1 MTFAVNLAHWDFNL
15 PWTPQEARN
24 FINRGGIFVTLLLKL
39 SQLIDWLTERVG
51 KGAFWLVLIM
61 TIISAGNAVV
71 RFVFNYS
78 SNGLLEIQWY
88 LFAAIFLL
96 CSPYTLQKNE
106 HVRIDVLSGKLS
118 PRGLAVIDIIGSLF
132 FLLPMV
138 VMVLYLSLPLIVES
152 IKINEMSA
160 NAGGLIRWPVKI
172 LLPIGFSLLALQ
184 GVSELIKRIAFLAG
198 RIDDPNQKDKGP
210 SAEEELAAAI
220 AAAKAKEAK

>member
-1 MTFAVNLAHWDFNL
+1 M
-15 PWTPQEARN
+15 
-24 FINRGGIFVTLLLKL
+24 TLLLKL
-39 SQLIDWLTERVG
+39 SQLIDWLNERVG

-61 TIISAGNAVV
+61 AVISAGNASY
-71 RFVFNYS
+71 RFVFNDS
-78 SNGLLEIQWY
+78 SNGMLEIQGY
-88 LFAAIFLL
+88 LFAAVFLL

-118 PRGLAVIDIIGSLF
+118 PRGLAVIDIIGTLF

-138 VMVLYLSLPLIVES
+138 VLVLYLSVPLVAES
-152 IKINEMSA
+152 YKINEYSA

-172 LLPIGFSLLALQ
+172 LLPIGFTLLALQ
-184 GVSELIKRIAFLAG
+184 GVSELIKRVAFLMG
-198 RIDDPNQKDKGP
+198 LIGDPNSKEKGP

>member
-1 MTFAVNLAHWDFNL
+1 M
-15 PWTPQEARN
+15 
-24 FINRGGIFVTLLLKL
+24 TLLLKL
-39 SQLIDWLTERVG
+39 SQLIDWLNERVG

-61 TIISAGNAVV
+61 AVISAGNASY
-71 RFVFNYS
+71 RFVFNDS
-78 SNGLLEIQWY
+78 SNGMLEIQWY
-88 LFAAIFLL
+88 LFAAVFLL

-118 PRGLAVIDIIGSLF
+118 PRGLAVIDIIGTLF

-138 VMVLYLSLPLIVES
+138 VLVLYLSVPLVAES
-152 IKINEMSA
+152 YKINEYSA

-172 LLPIGFSLLALQ
+172 LLPIGFTLLALQ
-184 GVSELIKRIAFLAG
+184 GVSELIKRIAFLMG
-198 RIDDPNQKDKGP
+198 LIGDPNSKDKGP

>member
-1 MTFAVNLAHWDFNL
+1 
-15 PWTPQEARN
+15 
-24 FINRGGIFVTLLLKL
+24 VTLLLKL
-39 SQLIDWLTERVG
+39 SQLIDWLNERVG

-61 TIISAGNAVV
+61 AVISAGNASY
-71 RFVFNYS
+71 RFVFNDS
-78 SNGLLEIQWY
+78 SNGMLEIQWY
-88 LFAAIFLL
+88 LFAAVFLL

-118 PRGLAVIDIIGSLF
+118 PRGLAVIDIIGTLF

-138 VMVLYLSLPLIVES
+138 VLVLYLSVPLVAES
-152 IKINEMSA
+152 YKINEYSA

-172 LLPIGFSLLALQ
+172 LLPIGFTLLALQ
-184 GVSELIKRIAFLAG
+184 GVSELIKRGAFLMG
-198 RIDDPNQKDKGP
+198 LIGDPNSKEKGP

>member
-1 MTFAVNLAHWDFNL
+1 
-15 PWTPQEARN
+15 
-24 FINRGGIFVTLLLKL
+24 VTLLLKL

-61 TIISAGNAVV
+61 TLISAGNASY
-71 RFVFNYS
+71 RFIFNDS

-88 LFAAIFLL
+88 LFAAVFLL

-118 PRGLAVIDIIGSLF
+118 PRGLAVIDIIGTLF

-138 VMVLYLSLPLIVES
+138 VLVLWLSLPLVADS
-152 IKINEMSA
+152 YKINEMSA

-172 LLPIGFSLLALQ
+172 LLPIGFTLLALQ
-184 GVSELIKRIAFLAG
+184 GISELIKRIAFLAG
-198 RIDDPNQKDKGP
+198 MINDPNSKEKGP
-210 SAEEELAAAI
+210 TPEEELAAAI
-220 AAAKAKEAK
+220 AAAKAQEAK

>member
-1 MTFAVNLAHWDFNL
+1 
-15 PWTPQEARN
+15 
-24 FINRGGIFVTLLLKL
+24 VTLLLKL

-61 TIISAGNAVV
+61 TLISAGNASY
-71 RFVFNYS
+71 RFVFNDS

-88 LFAAIFLL
+88 LFAAVFLL
-96 CSPYTLQKNE
+96 CAPYTLQRNE

-118 PRGLAVIDIIGSLF
+118 PRGLAVIDIIGTLF

-138 VMVLYLSLPLIVES
+138 VLVLWLSLPLVAES
-152 IKINEMSA
+152 YKINEYSA

-172 LLPIGFSLLALQ
+172 LLPIGFTLLALQ

-198 RIDDPNQKDKGP
+198 MIDDPNDKKKGP
-210 SAEEELAAAI
+210 TPEEELAAAI
-220 AAAKAKEAK
+220 AAAKALEAK

>member
-1 MTFAVNLAHWDFNL
+1 M
-15 PWTPQEARN
+15 
-24 FINRGGIFVTLLLKL
+24 TLLLKL
-39 SQLIDWLTERVG
+39 SQLIDWLVERVG

-61 TIISAGNAVV
+61 TVISAGNAVI
-71 RFVFNYS
+71 RFAFNYS

-88 LFAAIFLL
+88 LFAAVFLL

-118 PRGLAVIDIIGSLF
+118 PRGLAVIDIIGTLF

-138 VMVLYLSLPLIVES
+138 VLVLWLSIPLVAES
-152 IKINEMSA
+152 YKISEMSA

-172 LLPIGFSLLALQ
+172 LLPIGFTLLALQ
-184 GVSELIKRIAFLAG
+184 GVSELIKRVAFLQG
-198 RIDDPNQKDKGP
+198 LIGDPNAKEKAP
-210 SAEEELAAAI
+210 TPEEELAAAI